1 MHFGEKENRGA
12 EYLARTT
19 TRAQLMKYAAQ
30 RGGSGIH
37 GCPVS
42 LAVTACSSSDVLLN
56 QEQEIEDGESVKQ
69 HRLQHDAP
77 GNSES

>member
-30 RGGSGIH
+30 RGGSRVH
-37 GCPVS
+37 GRPVS
-42 LAVTACSSSDVLLN
+42 LAVTACSSPDVLLN
-56 QEQEIEDGESVKQ
+56 QRKEDGE
-69 HRLQHDAP
+69 A
-77 GNSES
+77 